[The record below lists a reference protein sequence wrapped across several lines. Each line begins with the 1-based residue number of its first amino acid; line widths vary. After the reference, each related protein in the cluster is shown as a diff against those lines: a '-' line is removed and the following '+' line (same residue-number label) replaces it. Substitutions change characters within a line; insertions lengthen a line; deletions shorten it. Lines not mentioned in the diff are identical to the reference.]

1 MIESLTTE
9 ECSAGIEIMLS
20 YFGLTSSKRI
30 NHLEIEIPHFF
41 FFPHTNKY
49 NVKRKLPIQYPILCF
64 PLY

>member
-30 NHLEIEIPHFF
+30 NHLEIEMPHFF
-41 FFPHTNKY
+41 PSHTQINTM
-49 NVKRKLPIQYPILCF
+49 
-64 PLY
+64 